1 MKPVF
6 VVSLLLVILLG
17 ACQSQPIAEQP
28 GDAPPAVTSATPPT
42 TTEAGPRMA
51 GMGMMQR
58 HHATLPENYAN
69 LNSPVVAEEESLAR
83 GGEIYT
89 SHCASCHG
97 ESGMGDGPA
106 GTLLDPP
113 ASPVAH
119 TSQMMGD
126 GYLFWRISEGGQPF
140 ETAMPAWKEIL
151 DEQARWDVI
160 NYVRAL
166 GSGQVHPGSTLDPTA
181 EAARHAEML
190 TQAIQQG
197 VISEAEAQVF
207 EQVHD
212 LLQERLRANPDLP
225 GLNMDERQAAALTE
239 LVAEATLTQKQADQF
254 LEIHDRLV
262 ASGLMQ

>member
-1 MKPVF
+1 MKPVLIT
-6 VVSLLLVILLG
+6 SLLLVVFLG
-17 ACQSQPIAEQP
+17 AACAQ
-28 GDAPPAVTSATPPT
+28 PAVQQPAGALLETPTAETQASPMM
-42 TTEAGPRMA
+42 EPMGG

-58 HHATLPENYAN
+58 HHASVPAEYAS
-69 LNSPVVAEEESLAR
+69 LSSPVVADEESLAR

-89 SHCASCHG
+89 IHCASCHG
-97 ESGMGDGPA
+97 DGGLGDGPA
-106 GTLLDPP
+106 GTLLEPP

-126 GYLFWRISEGGQPF
+126 GYLFWRISEGGVPF
-140 ETAMPAWKEIL
+140 KTGMPTWKDTL

-166 GSGQVHPGSTLDPTA
+166 GSGQVHPGSALDPTA

-190 TQAIQQG
+190 SQAIQQG
-197 VISEAEAQVF
+197 VISEPEAQVF

-225 GLNMDERQAAALTE
+225 GSNMDERQAAALAE
-239 LVAEATLTQKQADQF
+239 LVVAGTLTQEQADQF